1 MTEAVANTETIVVER
16 VIKASQETIF
26 AFWTE
31 SEKLNAWLT
40 KESDLDPRPGGKAN
54 MTMGGHIEYGPFTG
68 DNHFIAVDP
77 YSHIEFTWG
86 FDQPQVGV
94 PPASSTV
101 VVDLIPHDDGTLVRV
116 THKDL
121 PAGRD
126 DSPFSER
133 KGWDIMLGHLEEAAT
148 A

>member
-1 MTEAVANTETIVVER
+1 MPEAATESMTIVVER
-16 VIKASQETIF
+16 VIKASQETLWG
-26 AFWTE
+26 FWTE

-54 MTMGGHIEYGPFTG
+54 MTMAGHIEYGPFTG
-68 DNHFIAVDP
+68 DNRYIAVDP

-94 PPASSTV
+94 PAGSSIV
-101 VVDLIPHDDGTLVRV
+101 AVDLIPHDDGTLVRV
-116 THKDL
+116 THRDL

-126 DSPFSER
+126 ESPFSER
-133 KGWDIMLGHLEEAAT
+133 KGWTAMLEHLEEAAV
-148 A
+148 